1 MEDSYSI
8 QIEGKEFRIL
18 DTAGEEDYQN
28 MLDPWISSAKGFILV
43 YAINDT
49 ESLEDLK
56 KKIKRIE
63 KNDAINL
70 PILIVGNKC
79 DLENQ
84 RTVNEQNGM
93 NLAKSIGAKFYETS
107 ALNDVNKNVRKVFD
121 ECGKMILSRAGGNV
135 DGKGKCLGCEIF

>member
-8 QIEGKEFRIL
+8 QIEGKEFKIL

-70 PILIVGNKC
+70 PI
-79 DLENQ
+79 
-84 RTVNEQNGM
+84 
-93 NLAKSIGAKFYETS
+93 
-107 ALNDVNKNVRKVFD
+107 
-121 ECGKMILSRAGGNV
+121 
-135 DGKGKCLGCEIF
+135 

>member
-8 QIEGKEFRIL
+8 QIEGKEFKIL

-56 KKIKRIE
+56 KKNK
-63 KNDAINL
+63 KN
-70 PILIVGNKC
+70 
-79 DLENQ
+79 
-84 RTVNEQNGM
+84 
-93 NLAKSIGAKFYETS
+93 
-107 ALNDVNKNVRKVFD
+107 
-121 ECGKMILSRAGGNV
+121 
-135 DGKGKCLGCEIF
+135 